1 MRLVIQ
7 RVTSSSVSVE
17 GDVVGKIEKGLLIL
31 VGVGEND
38 SREDATNLA
47 EKVSKMRIL
56 ADENDKMNLSVLDKK
71 QKVLAI
77 SQFTLIADTK
87 KGNRP
92 SFIKAARPDKAKEL
106 YELFTRFLE
115 DRGVEVEK
123 GQFGEYMV
131 IEAVLDGPV
140 TIYLDSRE

>member
-7 RVTSSSVSVE
+7 RVTSSSVSVG
-17 GDVVGKIEKGLLIL
+17 GDVIGKIEKGLLIL

-38 SREDATNLA
+38 SRDDATTLA

-71 QKVLAI
+71 QKALAI

-106 YELFTRFLE
+106 YEIFTKSLE